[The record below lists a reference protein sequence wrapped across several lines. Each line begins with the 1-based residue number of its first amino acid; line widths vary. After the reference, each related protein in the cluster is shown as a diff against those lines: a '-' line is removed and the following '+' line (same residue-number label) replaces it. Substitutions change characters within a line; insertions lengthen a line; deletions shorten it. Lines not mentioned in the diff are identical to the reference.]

1 MRHVV
6 TSGEALTPDLVEGAA
21 RWFGVPPLNLYGPT
35 EAAVDVTFWD
45 CVPGEDVVPI
55 GRPVWNTSCYVLDG
69 DLRPVP
75 IGAVGEL
82 WLGGVQLAD
91 GYVGR
96 PDLTAERFVETAFGR
111 LYRTGDLAAWRPDG
125 ALRYLG
131 RIDDQVK
138 IRGQRVEL
146 GEVEVALT
154 GVPGLSAAAVGVV
167 DDALVCWY
175 AVVEGADLDAVEGAL
190 RAAAAA
196 RLPASFVPA
205 HWVEVPEIPVG
216 TSGKD
221 DFFALGG
228 DSLRVLR
235 LIADA
240 ETQLGLELSLADV
253 FAHPTPAGLAAL
265 AGTGPADAGTSGGVR
280 SDRERS
286 DLAETL
292 ILRPVGDRPP
302 LVLLPPAGGLGW
314 CYASLLRSLPADQG
328 VLAVQAPGIADGAPE
343 PVADLDALAARQLAA
358 IRGVV
363 GERPFHVAGW
373 SLGGMAAHAVAR
385 LAREQGQEV
394 GRVVLLDA
402 YPSDQWQH
410 LAEPTEEEALV
421 GILRLG
427 GVEGLLPDDAAVDRA
442 TVADVLR
449 RGGSALAAVPEPV
462 LDGCIAS
469 VIEASRIVRTSR
481 HGIVDGDLDVVVAT
495 APRPERWLDADGW
508 HPYVSGTVTV
518 HPVDATHGD
527 LVRRPVADHV
537 GAILAG
543 LLR

>member
-1 MRHVV
+1 
-6 TSGEALTPDLVEGAA
+6 
-21 RWFGVPPLNLYGPT
+21 
-35 EAAVDVTFWD
+35 
-45 CVPGEDVVPI
+45 
-55 GRPVWNTSCYVLDG
+55 
-69 DLRPVP
+69 
-75 IGAVGEL
+75 
-82 WLGGVQLAD
+82 
-91 GYVGR
+91 
-96 PDLTAERFVETAFGR
+96 
-111 LYRTGDLAAWRPDG
+111 
-125 ALRYLG
+125 
-131 RIDDQVK
+131 
-138 IRGQRVEL
+138 
-146 GEVEVALT
+146 
-154 GVPGLSAAAVGVV
+154 
-167 DDALVCWY
+167 
-175 AVVEGADLDAVEGAL
+175 
-190 RAAAAA
+190 
-196 RLPASFVPA
+196 
-205 HWVEVPEIPVG
+205 
-216 TSGKD
+216 
-221 DFFALGG
+221 
-228 DSLRVLR
+228 VLR

-240 ETQLGLELSLADV
+240 ETQLGLALSLADV

-286 DLAETL
+286 DLAETV

-427 GVEGLLPDDAAVDRA
+427 GVEGLLPAGATVDRA
-442 TVADVLR
+442 LVAEVLR
-449 RGGSALAAVPEPV
+449 RGGSALAALPEPV

-469 VIEASRIVRTSR
+469 VIEASRVVRTSR
-481 HGIVDGDLDVVVAT
+481 HGVLDGDLDVVVAT

-508 HPYVSGTVTV
+508 RGFVSGAVTV

-527 LVRRPVADHV
+527 LVRRPAADRV